1 MPSSEG
7 ILVINMK
14 QILTRSFTAT
24 SHEYNSSPFL
34 VSTVFF
40 DFPVRQKE
48 FNLFSSRLQQEI
60 KDCQLQG
67 GAIIKKGKE
76 FLQYSICSLTL
87 SKADTHNNQAKL
99 ELRFTNT
106 PGGKILKEIATHKI
120 DLTLNVQFV
129 VTKQNN
135 IYKNIVINKFDIII

>member
-40 DFPVRQKE
+40 DFPVSQKE

-60 KDCQLQG
+60 KD
-67 GAIIKKGKE
+67 
-76 FLQYSICSLTL
+76 
-87 SKADTHNNQAKL
+87 
-99 ELRFTNT
+99 
-106 PGGKILKEIATHKI
+106 
-120 DLTLNVQFV
+120 
-129 VTKQNN
+129 
-135 IYKNIVINKFDIII
+135 